1 MKLSN
6 VFLILFSEI
15 VVYLVE
21 YLYHV
26 LGKIGIVCLFV
37 VWCNDDTM
45 CGMGVSLIV
54 IGLVLEG
61 RKR

>member
-37 VWCNDDTM
+37 VWFSDDTM
-45 CGMGVSLIV
+45 CGMGFNLIV
-54 IGLVLEG
+54 IGSGLKG